1 MIELS
6 VKKPTNN
13 GDCLY
18 SKEVLSLSLPPFK
31 NSRVCCF
38 ITQYGNSIHEESRG
52 KMCVFGLSERFKTH
66 SPPLSSPFRGL
77 ILQVSKKIQKK
88 A

>member
-18 SKEVLSLSLPPFK
+18 SKEVLSLSLPHLKIAEFAAL
-31 NSRVCCF
+31 SLSMV
-38 ITQYGNSIHEESRG
+38 IQYTKSRG
-52 KMCVFGLSERFKTH
+52 EKCVFSD
-66 SPPLSSPFRGL
+66 
-77 ILQVSKKIQKK
+77 
-88 A
+88 